1 MADLPTDSGYRRAD
15 LASVARVDIFGG
27 HDQGEPVSESEAKP
41 AENTASAQE
50 GAAPS
55 EAAPKPE
62 GAAEAKAE
70 GNELESLR
78 VKLADA
84 QGEVLKVRD
93 QLLRTAADFD
103 NFRKRTRKD
112 VEDAQRKG
120 TERTLLEVLP
130 VADNLERAVQAAQN
144 SGGDMNSVVEG
155 VRMVLRFFEDAMS
168 RLGVEKVPSVGQAF
182 DPGLHEAVQHVES
195 DEPAGTVISE
205 LTPGYKLGGKLLRAA
220 LVGVARPK
228 ANGDGGADEAGTQ
241 SPLN

>member
-1 MADLPTDSGYRRAD
+1 MSD
-15 LASVARVDIFGG
+15 
-27 HDQGEPVSESEAKP
+27 SEAKT
-41 AENTASAQE
+41 AENTAADAKD

-55 EAAPKPE
+55 EAA
-62 GAAEAKAE
+62 ADVKAE
-70 GNELESLR
+70 GNDLESLR

-84 QGEVLKVRD
+84 QAEVLKVRD

-120 TERTLLEVLP
+120 LERALLEVLP
-130 VADNLERAVQAAQN
+130 VADNLERAVQAAQQ
-144 SGGDMNSVVEG
+144 SGDLNSVVEG

-168 RLGVEKVPSVGQAF
+168 RLGVERVLSVGHAF

-195 DEPAGTVISE
+195 DEPAGTVINE
-205 LTPGYKLGGKLLRAA
+205 MTPGYKLGGKLLRAA

-228 ANGDGGADEAGTQ
+228 ANGEGGGEDGSPET
-241 SPLN
+241 PLN

>member
-1 MADLPTDSGYRRAD
+1 MN
-15 LASVARVDIFGG
+15 
-27 HDQGEPVSESEAKP
+27 QGEPVSDSEAKA
-41 AENTASAQE
+41 AENTAANAKD
-50 GAAPS
+50 GAASS
-55 EAAPKPE
+55 ETGAKPE
-62 GAAEAKAE
+62 GAVEPKAE

-84 QGEVLKVRD
+84 QAEVLKVRD

-120 TERTLLEVLP
+120 LERALLEVLP
-130 VADNLERAVQAAQN
+130 VGDNLERAVQAAQQS
-144 SGGDMNSVVEG
+144 SGDLNSVVEG
-155 VRMVLRFFEDAMS
+155 VGMVLRFFEDAMS
-168 RLGVEKVPSVGQAF
+168 RLGVEKVPSVGHGF

-195 DEPAGTVISE
+195 DEPAGTVVSE

-228 ANGDGGADEAGTQ
+228 ANGDGGAGGEDGEGGPPQ